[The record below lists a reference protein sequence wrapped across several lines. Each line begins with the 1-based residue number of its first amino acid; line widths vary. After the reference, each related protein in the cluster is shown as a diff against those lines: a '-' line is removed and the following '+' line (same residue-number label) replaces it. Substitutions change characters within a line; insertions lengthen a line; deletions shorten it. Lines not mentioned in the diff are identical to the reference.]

1 MMTRRFVYSAG
12 FLAAFSAVACAPE
25 ASELVGA
32 TEQRIINGELDTTH
46 QAVVAVFSEMGKCTG
61 TIVYATGGAAYV
73 LTAAHC
79 FGSGPIQ
86 VVMRGNDYEKPDQVL
101 QVVDYKV
108 HPLYTDKDL
117 AYDFAIMKAKYAA
130 DDIAQILPMAP
141 AEDKMKPGTAMEH
154 VGYGLISYPGGDTTL
169 RHHVMGQ
176 IDMLS
181 QLQLSYNQPSSGPC
195 SGDSGGPGLVE
206 TPFGTRVAGVVSFG
220 DAECKAAGVS
230 GRVSGVYKA
239 FILPFIGGLPNDGV
253 SGSST
258 SVSASASTGGATSS
272 TDAAVSSSA
281 ATGGAGGAPGT
292 TSGAGADETWTAGNL
307 KPTEHSGDIVTSSCA
322 LAARASE
329 TESSRGTWLFA
340 AAFAFALSRR
350 RRRD

>member
-117 AYDFAIMKAKYAA
+117 TYDFAIMKAKYAA

-141 AEDKMKPGTAMEH
+141 AEDKM
-154 VGYGLISYPGGDTTL
+154 
-169 RHHVMGQ
+169 
-176 IDMLS
+176 
-181 QLQLSYNQPSSGPC
+181 
-195 SGDSGGPGLVE
+195 
-206 TPFGTRVAGVVSFG
+206 
-220 DAECKAAGVS
+220 
-230 GRVSGVYKA
+230 
-239 FILPFIGGLPNDGV
+239 
-253 SGSST
+253 
-258 SVSASASTGGATSS
+258 
-272 TDAAVSSSA
+272 
-281 ATGGAGGAPGT
+281 
-292 TSGAGADETWTAGNL
+292 
-307 KPTEHSGDIVTSSCA
+307 
-322 LAARASE
+322 
-329 TESSRGTWLFA
+329 
-340 AAFAFALSRR
+340 
-350 RRRD
+350 